1 MVDLSG
7 ATAAEVRRR
16 ARNGELMGPTPGL
29 ALGYVQANLVIV
41 PRDLAFDFLLFCQR
55 NPRPC
60 PLLDVTEPGCPQ
72 PRRAAPGADLRTDV
86 PRYCAY
92 RYGELIEEPADLFNW
107 WRDDLVS
114 FLLGCSFT
122 FENALMKA
130 AIPVRHVEQN
140 CNVPMYR
147 TNIACHP
154 AGLFAGPM
162 VVSMRPLTPAQAE
175 AATRICQRFPL
186 AHGAPVH
193 VGDPAALGIADI
205 QRPDFGDPV
214 EIRHGELPVFWAC
227 GVTPQAVAMQARPSL
242 LLTHKPGHMFVTD
255 LRDTELETRS

>member
-1 MVDLSG
+1 MVDLRG
-7 ATAAEVRRR
+7 ATGAETRRQ
-16 ARNGELMGPTPGL
+16 ARSGELTCPTPGM

-60 PLLDVTEPGCPQ
+60 PLLDVTDPGCPE
-72 PRRAAPGADLRTDV
+72 PRQAATGADIRTDV

-92 RYGELIEEPADLFNW
+92 RYGELIEEPTDLFGW
-107 WRDDLVS
+107 WRDDLVG

-130 AIPVRHVEQN
+130 GITVRHVEQGR
-140 CNVPMYR
+140 NVPMYR
-147 TNIACHP
+147 TNIACRP
-154 AGLFAGPM
+154 AGVFAGPM
-162 VVSMRPLTPAQAE
+162 VVSMRPLTPTQAE
-175 AATRICQRFPL
+175 AATRICQRYPL

-193 VGDPAALGIADI
+193 VGDPVAIGIADI
-205 QRPDFGDPV
+205 NRPDFGDAV
-214 EIRHGELPVFWAC
+214 EIRRGETPVFWAC

-255 LRDTELETRS
+255 LRDTELESR

>member
-1 MVDLSG
+1 MLDLPR
-7 ATAAEVRRR
+7 ATGAEVRQLARR
-16 ARNGELMGPTPGL
+16 GELTGPTAGL

-55 NPRPC
+55 NPQPC
-60 PLLDVTEPGCPQ
+60 PLLDVTDPGCPE
-72 PRRAAPGADLRTDV
+72 PRYAAPGADLRTDA

-92 RYGELIEEPADLFNW
+92 RYGELIEEPTDLFAW
-107 WRDDLVS
+107 WRDDLVG

-130 AIPVRHVEQN
+130 GIPLRHIEQGR
-140 CNVPMYR
+140 NVPMYR
-147 TNIACHP
+147 THIPCRP
-154 AGLFAGPM
+154 AGVFAGPM

-175 AATRICQRFPL
+175 TATRICRRFPL

-193 VGDPAALGIADI
+193 VGAPAALGIVDI
-205 QRPDFGDPV
+205 NRPDFGEAV
-214 EIRHGELPVFWAC
+214 EIRAGEEPVFWAC

-255 LRDTELETRS
+255 LRDTDLETR